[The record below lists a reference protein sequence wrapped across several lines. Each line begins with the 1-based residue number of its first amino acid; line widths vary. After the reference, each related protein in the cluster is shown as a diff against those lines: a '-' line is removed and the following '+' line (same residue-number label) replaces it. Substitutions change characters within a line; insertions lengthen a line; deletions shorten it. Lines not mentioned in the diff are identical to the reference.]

1 MKKMEINQY
10 FYLFSFKPQLLMDE
24 RIRVERKYKNKAVD
38 IIKRRGKM
46 LLPKLLELIRSTP
59 IEKIEELAQSLKK
72 MEVLLLIYDDY
83 PFPNENQE
91 TVLKINR
98 ILTSR
103 YSIEVGKTAWT
114 IFQHQFEEVL
124 LQDLLRGVYHVDRF
138 GFLLLDDRLQERMEH
153 AVCHKGGMV
162 QGLTSMVL
170 SMDMKTKDI
179 FDKLKVE
186 EESKLEATLMK
197 NVLEQGLATDEL
209 INRDG
214 TEFIVRLLD
223 KYPMDE
229 YKLLIRIYLE
239 ARKFNQFHAN
249 LIQQAVDRLRD
260 PRERITDWE
269 FLSDEAVEEVKR
281 WLIQKKLQII
291 FKDDQDNK
299 RLNYWK
305 RFIDYMQDVELIQ
318 DPMIAFIYFDKFV
331 VVEYGQM
338 GAAYF
343 YHREGFDQIIHPIS
357 TSYSFKNSRSRT
369 NKEAMLKVPERTR
382 KGIPLY
388 IDKLGHH
395 GRNWADK
402 FDYYMR
408 YYLDGVF

>member
-1 MKKMEINQY
+1 MEINQY
-10 FYLFSFKPQLLMDE
+10 FYLFSFKPQLLTDE
-24 RIRVERKYKNKAVD
+24 RIRVERKYRNKAAD

-59 IEKIEELAQSLKK
+59 KEKIEELAQSLKK

-83 PFPNENQE
+83 PFPNETEE
-91 TVLKINR
+91 TVLKINQ
-98 ILTSR
+98 ILTMR
-103 YSIEVGKTAWT
+103 YSIEVGKTAWG
-114 IFQHQFEEVL
+114 IFQYQFEDSL
-124 LQDLLRGVYHVDRF
+124 LQDLLRRVYQVDRF
-138 GFLLLDDRLQERMEH
+138 GFLLLDGRLQEQLEY
-153 AVCHKGGMV
+153 AIYHKDGMV
-162 QGLTSMVL
+162 EGLTSVLL

-179 FDKLKVE
+179 FDTLKIE
-186 EESKLEATLMK
+186 AESKLEAILMK
-197 NVLEQGLATDEL
+197 SILEQGLATDRL

-229 YKLLIRIYLE
+229 YKLLIKVYLE
-239 ARKFNQFHAN
+239 ARKYNQFHAN
-249 LIQQAVDRLRD
+249 LIQQAVERLRD

-269 FLSDEAVEEVKR
+269 FLSEEALEEVKR

-318 DPMIAFIYFDKFV
+318 DPMIAFIYFNKFV

-369 NKEAMLKVPERTR
+369 NKEGMLKVPEYTR
-382 KGIPLY
+382 RGIPLF
-388 IDKLGHH
+388 IDKLDHR
-395 GRNWADK
+395 GRYWADK
-402 FDYYMR
+402 FDDYMR

>member
-10 FYLFSFKPQLLMDE
+10 FYQFSFKPQLLTDE
-24 RIRVERKYKNKAVD
+24 RIRVERKYKNKAAD

-59 IEKIEELAQSLKK
+59 SEKIEELAQSLKK
-72 MEVLLLIYDDY
+72 MEILLLIYEEY

-91 TVLKINR
+91 TVLKINK
-98 ILTSR
+98 ILTAR
-103 YSIEVGKTAWT
+103 YSNEVGKTAWG
-114 IFQHQFEEVL
+114 IFQHQVEEPM
-124 LQDLLRGVYHVDRF
+124 LQDLLRRVYQVDRF
-138 GFLLLDDRLQERMEH
+138 GFLLLEDPLQERLEH
-153 AVCHKGGMV
+153 AIYHKDGIV
-162 QGLTSMVL
+162 QGLTSMLL
-170 SMDMKTKDI
+170 SMDMRTKDI
-179 FDKLKVE
+179 FNTLKVE
-186 EESKLEATLMK
+186 AESKLEANLMK
-197 NVLEQGLATDEL
+197 SILEQGLASDQL

-214 TEFIVRLLD
+214 SEFIAKLLD

-229 YKLLIRIYLE
+229 YKILVKIYLE
-239 ARKFNQFHAN
+239 ARKFNQFHN
-249 LIQQAVDRLRD
+249 ILIQQAVERLRD
-260 PRERITDWE
+260 PRERLTDWE
-269 FLSDEAVEEVKR
+269 FLIEQALEEVKR

-331 VVEYGQM
+331 VVEYGKM
-338 GAAYF
+338 GASYF
-343 YHREGFDQIIHPIS
+343 YHRGGFNQIIHPIS
-357 TSYSFKNSRSRT
+357 TSYQFRNSRSRT
-369 NKEAMLKVPERTR
+369 TKEGMLKVPEPT
-382 KGIPLY
+382 KSGIPLF
-388 IDKLGHH
+388 INKLGHL
-395 GRNWADK
+395 GGNWTDK

>member
-1 MKKMEINQY
+1 MKRMEINQY
-10 FYLFSFKPQLLMDE
+10 FYLFSFKPQLLTDE
-24 RIRVERKYKNKAVD
+24 RIRVERKFKNKAVD

-46 LLPKLLELIRSTP
+46 LLPKLLELIRITP

-114 IFQHQFEEVL
+114 IFQHQFEELL
-124 LQDLLRGVYHVDRF
+124 LQDLLRRVYQVDRF
-138 GFLLLDDRLQERMEH
+138 GFLLLDDRVQERMEH
-153 AVCHKGGMV
+153 AIYHKGGMV

-179 FDKLKVE
+179 FDTLKVE
-186 EESKLEATLMK
+186 GESKLEATLMK
-197 NVLEQGLATDEL
+197 SILEQGLATDQL

-223 KYPMDE
+223 KYPMEE
-229 YKLLIRIYLE
+229 YKHLIKIYLE
-239 ARKFNQFHAN
+239 ARKYKQFHAN
-249 LIQQAVDRLRD
+249 LIQQAVERLRD
-260 PRERITDWE
+260 PRERMIDWE
-269 FLSDEAVEEVKR
+269 FLSDAALEEVKR

-331 VVEYGQM
+331 VVEYGRI

-343 YHREGFDQIIHPIS
+343 YHREGFDQIIYPIS

-369 NKEAMLKVPERTR
+369 NKEAMLKIPERTR

-395 GRNWADK
+395 GRNWTGK
-402 FDYYMR
+402 FDNYMR
-408 YYLDGVF
+408 HYLDGVF